1 MKDKIWTEFTC
12 AHVYDELMTRILEDI
27 DQLNLSYRV
36 EKGVAGVVNR
46 SGAEI
51 LSEKVDIKVEDDQ
64 NPASLV
70 V

>member
-1 MKDKIWTEFTC
+1 
-12 AHVYDELMTRILEDI
+12 
-27 DQLNLSYRV
+27 V

-51 LSEKVDIKVEDDQ
+51 LSEKADAKIEDDQ